1 MFQYSKPTDEEM
13 KKKKTYFTRGI
24 KTQRHKT
31 DKKRTKTYFIKI
43 III

>member
-1 MFQYSKPTDEEM
+1 MFQYSKPADEEM
-13 KKKKTYFTRGI
+13 KKKTYFIRGV

>member
-13 KKKKTYFTRGI
+13 KKKTYFIRGV

-31 DKKRTKTYFIKI
+31 DKKGQKHTLLK
-43 III
+43 